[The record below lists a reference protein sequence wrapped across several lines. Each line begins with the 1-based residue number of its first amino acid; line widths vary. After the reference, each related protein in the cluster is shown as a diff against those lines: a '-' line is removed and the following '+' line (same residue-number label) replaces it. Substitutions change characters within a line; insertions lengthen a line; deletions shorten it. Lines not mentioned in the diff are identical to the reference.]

1 MGTLSIDE
9 DQLEEFVSLV
19 RREGERLYR
28 ALPWRNIDNPYH
40 VLVSEVMLQQT
51 QVGRVEKYW
60 TRFIGLFPSLDAL
73 ASAETSLVLEQW
85 QGLGYNR
92 RALALKKTA
101 EICSASYDGELPQTL
116 DKLLAMPGIGQATAA
131 GVMSFAYNEPSVYL
145 ETNVRTVFIHELF
158 SDCESVSDS
167 QIVPLVEATCPQ
179 HNPRA
184 WYYALLDYG
193 SFLKREFANPSR
205 KSAHHSRQS
214 KFEGS
219 RRQKRAEMLR
229 VVLAE
234 PGIRTANLY
243 DRLDEF
249 ERESGREPEER
260 DVLEQVLSDLLK
272 EGFFRQE
279 GDKLYS

>member
-145 ETNVRTVFIHELF
+145 ETNVRTVFIHEFF

-179 HNPRA
+179 SNPRA